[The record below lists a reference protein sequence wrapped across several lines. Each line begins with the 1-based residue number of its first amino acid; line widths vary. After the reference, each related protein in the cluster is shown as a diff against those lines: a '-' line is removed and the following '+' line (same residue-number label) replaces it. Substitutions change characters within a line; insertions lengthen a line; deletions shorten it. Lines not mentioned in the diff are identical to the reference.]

1 MATPLRYA
9 LIFLLWAMVAV
20 IYAPLIPAALTL
32 ISPALS
38 LTHWQALFA
47 DPQLPQALLATLV
60 STTIAAVGALLI
72 ALLVIVA
79 LWPGPKWQRMC
90 TRLPWLL
97 AIPHVAF
104 ATSALLLFADGG
116 LLYDYFPYFTPPM
129 DKLGIGL
136 GFTLAVKESAF
147 LLWILAAVLSEKRL
161 LQQVIVLDSLGYSRW
176 QCLNWLLLPSVAPAL
191 AMALGL
197 ACASSWAAELAKP
210 LTLDQLQQ
218 QNGKAIDTRSSA
230 FYNGWPQTLNG
241 PSGHEPAALN
251 LSAGWLDKMS
261 TEQLNAWIK
270 QHNLKADA
278 PVALYGNG
286 KDVDAVKTRLQ
297 KAGFTHI
304 SILSDALSEPSR
316 LQKLPH
322 FEQLVYPQWLHDLQ
336 QGKEVTAKPAGDW
349 KVIEAARGAPK
360 LYLISHIPGADYID
374 TNEVESEPLWNKVSD
389 EQLKAMLAKHGIRH
403 DTTVILYGR
412 DVYAAA
418 RVAQIM
424 LYAGVKDVRLLDG
437 GWQTWSD
444 AGLPVER
451 GTPPKVKAEPDFGVK
466 IPAQPQL
473 MLDMEQARGLLH
485 RQDASLVSIRSWP
498 EFIGTTSGYSYIKPK
513 GEIAGAR
520 WGHAGS
526 DSTHMEDFHN
536 PDGTMRSADD
546 ITAMWKAWN
555 IKPDQQ
561 VSFYCGTG
569 WRASETFMYA
579 RAMGWNNVSVYDGG
593 WYEWSSDPKNPVAT
607 GERGPDSS
615 K

>member
-1 MATPLRYA
+1 MKR
-9 LIFLLWAMVAV
+9 
-20 IYAPLIPAALTL
+20 
-32 ISPALS
+32 
-38 LTHWQALFA
+38 
-47 DPQLPQALLATLV
+47 V
-60 STTIAAVGALLI
+60 SQMT
-72 ALLVIVA
+72 
-79 LWPGPKWQRMC
+79 
-90 TRLPWLL
+90 
-97 AIPHVAF
+97 
-104 ATSALLLFADGG
+104 
-116 LLYDYFPYFTPPM
+116 
-129 DKLGIGL
+129 
-136 GFTLAVKESAF
+136 
-147 LLWILAAVLSEKRL
+147 
-161 LQQVIVLDSLGYSRW
+161 
-176 QCLNWLLLPSVAPAL
+176 AL

-218 QNGKAIDTRSSA
+218 QNGKAIDTRPSA

-251 LSAGWLDKMS
+251 LSASWLDKMS

-278 PVALYGNG
+278 PVALYGND

-349 KVIEAARGAPK
+349 KVIEAAWGAPK

-412 DVYAAA
+412 DVYAGA

-485 RQDASLVSIRSWP
+485 RQDASLEGQQPWSVPVDIALP
-498 EFIGTTSGYSYIKPK
+498 CATQNELDVDAAHQLIANGVKAVAEGANMPTTIEATELFQQAGVLFAPGKAANAGGVATSGLEMAQNAARLGWKAEKVDARLHHIMLDIHHACVEHG
-513 GEIAGAR
+513 GEGEQTNYVQGANIAG
-520 WGHAGS
+520 
-526 DSTHMEDFHN
+526 FVKV
-536 PDGTMRSADD
+536 AD
-546 ITAMWKAWN
+546 AMLAQGV
-555 IKPDQQ
+555 I
-561 VSFYCGTG
+561 
-569 WRASETFMYA
+569 
-579 RAMGWNNVSVYDGG
+579 
-593 WYEWSSDPKNPVAT
+593 
-607 GERGPDSS
+607 
-615 K
+615 